1 MGIGRLI
8 TMNKTALICGVSGQ
22 DGSLLARFLLEKGYK
37 VVGTSR
43 DARSS
48 SFRNLVRLGVRD
60 AVQYESM
67 SLVDFR
73 SVAQVLDKVKP
84 DEIYNFSGQS
94 SLGLSFEMP
103 VETLES
109 HALGALNILE
119 AMRFL
124 RLDARLFNASSGEC
138 FGSTD
143 GIMAD
148 ENTRFHPK
156 SPYAVAK
163 SAAFW
168 TLDNYREAYG
178 LYACSGILFNHESH
192 LRGFDF
198 VTRKIT
204 HAAASIKLGLQEK
217 LSLGNLNASRDWGHA
232 EDYVRCMWLMLQQ
245 DVPED
250 YVIATGESH
259 TVRDFAECAFKA
271 VGMSISWHG
280 EGVDECGV
288 DECGVV
294 RIDVNPEF
302 FRLVEV
308 DVLLGDAGK
317 AHRQLGWHCEH
328 VFSEMVHDMVQ
339 EDIKDLEPVQ

>member
-1 MGIGRLI
+1 M
-8 TMNKTALICGVSGQ
+8 KVALICGVSGQ
-22 DGSLLARFLLEKGYK
+22 DGSILARLLLKKGYR

-48 SFRNLVRLGVRD
+48 SFRNLERLGIRED
-60 AVQYESM
+60 VQYESM

-109 HALGALNILE
+109 HVLGALNLLE

-124 RLDARLFNASSGEC
+124 KLDSRLFNASSGEC
-138 FGSTD
+138 FGSTG
-143 GIMAD
+143 GIKAD
-148 ENTRFHPK
+148 ENTRFYPR

-168 TLDNYREAYG
+168 TLVNYREAYG
-178 LYACSGILFNHESH
+178 LYACSGILFNHESP

-204 HAAASIKLGLQEK
+204 HAAASIKLGLQEDV
-217 LSLGNLNASRDWGHA
+217 SLGNLNANRDWGSA
-232 EDYVRCMWLMLQQ
+232 RDYVRCMWLMLQQ
-245 DVPED
+245 DKPED

-259 TVRDFAECAFKA
+259 TVRDFVVCAFKA
-271 VGMSISWHG
+271 IGMDITWKG
-280 EGVDECGV
+280 ESVDEQGVDQDGA
-288 DECGVV
+288 V
-294 RIDVNPEF
+294 RIRVNPEF

-308 DVLLGDAGK
+308 DALLGDASK
-317 AHRQLGWHCEH
+317 AQRQLGWHYEH
-328 VFSEMVHDMVQ
+328 SFSELVHDMVEQ
-339 EDIKDLEPVQ
+339 DIEALKSV